1 MKAQN
6 SNELCTCY
14 ECRGSALGRR
24 ENYAYS
30 ECGLQNVVLKDVLV
44 YRCARCGSSHVEI
57 PNMDGLHRT
66 LALAVLCKATLL
78 SSEEIRFL
86 RRVAGFATATE
97 FATSLGVT
105 KNAVS
110 KWENNGKLGPKSD
123 RAIRVTCGL
132 AIIDE
137 IVNDRSGAVDAQD
150 VRLTLT
156 KLQQFLVKFRSMGVL
171 SAIRD
176 EVRESERLIVDPEL
190 PFSFSILQ
198 PASAERPQLVQ

>member
-1 MKAQN
+1 
-6 SNELCTCY
+6 
-14 ECRGSALGRR
+14 
-24 ENYAYS
+24 
-30 ECGLQNVVLKDVLV
+30 
-44 YRCARCGSSHVEI
+44 
-57 PNMDGLHRT
+57 
-66 LALAVLCKATLL
+66 
-78 SSEEIRFL
+78 L